1 MKAKSESEVA
11 QSSPTPSN
19 PMDCSPPGSSIH
31 GIFQARVLELGA
43 IAFSASNT
51 RNNHSYTVSRKW
63 QNFQKRNKVTEY
75 CDLTDTE
82 YKIAVMKKLNELQE
96 NSERQFSEFRNK
108 INDQKEYFTEE
119 IKTL

>member
-1 MKAKSESEVA
+1 MYRENKM
-11 QSSPTPSN
+11 T
-19 PMDCSPPGSSIH
+19 I
-31 GIFQARVLELGA
+31 
-43 IAFSASNT
+43 
-51 RNNHSYTVSRKW
+51 
-63 QNFQKRNKVTEY
+63 FQKRNQVTEY

-82 YKIAVMKKLNELQE
+82 YKIAVMKKLNVLQE